1 MSLAYIRNYA
11 AIALLLA
18 AASAAIAAPDCGPEW
33 VNEQYV
39 IPQVPKHPA
48 RVPAISKRRIADP
61 AATVRPMGERW
72 VLVDVDCD
80 EESDGLPDGYTE
92 IKPEAPPVYAHVP
105 PELVV
110 PYIITPKP
118 KPGSRVPI
126 PGTLALLGLGALLL
140 FRRK

>member
-1 MSLAYIRNYA
+1 MKPA

-48 RVPAISKRRIADP
+48 RVPAIGKRRIADP

-105 PELVV
+105 PEMVV
-110 PYIITPKP
+110 PYIVAPE
-118 KPGSRVPI
+118 PGKRVPV
-126 PGTLALLGLGALLL
+126 PGASWLVALGALWFL
-140 FRRK
+140 RRPRSA